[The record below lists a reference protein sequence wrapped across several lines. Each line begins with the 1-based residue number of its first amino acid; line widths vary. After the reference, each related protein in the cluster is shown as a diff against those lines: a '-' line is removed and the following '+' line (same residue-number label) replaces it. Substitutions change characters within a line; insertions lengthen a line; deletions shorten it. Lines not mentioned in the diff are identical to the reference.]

1 MWGARISHE
10 IAKDGW
16 SASSLA
22 FCVRD
27 GDALWCR
34 LRVPPGVDGFE
45 LRRQDDQRA
54 ESDAAIVT
62 AGNANPARGVR
73 GLYAFMC
80 RFRPFT
86 RCVCRRLQC
95 AGRKWQTNFVGPP
108 DITI

>member
-10 IAKDGW
+10 IANDGW

-22 FCVRD
+22 VCVRD
-27 GDALWCR
+27 RGDLCCR

-62 AGNANPARGVR
+62 AGNANAARGVR
-73 GLYAFMC
+73 GLYAFMS

-95 AGRKWQTNFVGPP
+95 AGRKWQMNFVEPP